1 MTTTNDEQLTPDVID
16 DVIDDVTEPDE
27 TDDGQDVP
35 IGRWVAGTAAFR
47 YAWLDYLDQGIW

>member
-1 MTTTNDEQLTPDVID
+1 MKTTNRGETDVID
-16 DVIDDVTEPDE
+16 DVIDDVIE
-27 TDDGQDVP
+27 TDNDDDGQDVP